1 MSYILSILP
10 ALTSGLAI
18 TFEVFVVTLVFS
30 IPLGL
35 IVAIG
40 RISKI
45 NIVSRVVQLYILIM
59 RGTPLLLQLV
69 VVFFVTGPHIESSD
83 LGRRYINIVI
93 AGKEIFPS

>member
-1 MSYILSILP
+1 MSYIFSILP
-10 ALTSGLAI
+10 ALTSGLAT
-18 TFEVFVVTLVFS
+18 TFKVFTVTLVFS

-45 NIVSRVVQLYILIM
+45 KIISRIVQLYILIM

-69 VVFFVTGPHIESSD
+69 IVFWASIYRYNFERESSAH
-83 LGRRYINIVI
+83 LTL
-93 AGKEIFPS
+93 F

>member
-59 RGTPLLLQLV
+59 RGTPCCFNWWLC
-69 VVFFVTGPHIESSD
+69 FW
-83 LGRRYINIVI
+83 
-93 AGKEIFPS
+93 PSIRGHSP